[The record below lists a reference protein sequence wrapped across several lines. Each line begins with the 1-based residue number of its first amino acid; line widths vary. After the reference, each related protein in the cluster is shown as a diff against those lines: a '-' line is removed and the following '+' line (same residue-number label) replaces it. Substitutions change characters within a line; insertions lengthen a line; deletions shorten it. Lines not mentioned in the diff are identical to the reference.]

1 MIKKDLVQKNFSRGS
16 ETYEEFA
23 KVQKYMAKELINFG
37 PLEGNVKILEIGSGT
52 GILTRELLKK
62 YPNSQITIMDISNK
76 MLDKCKKEFGFN
88 LDYILADAET
98 YEFLDK
104 YDLIIS
110 NATFQWFENLD
121 KSIEKFRE
129 ILNPK
134 GEIIFSTFCKGTYEE
149 LSNSFLKVSPGHK
162 YSQNFVDIR
171 DLVNYGEILKSE
183 VYTEYYESLIDFLK
197 AIKAIGAQSS
207 LENKRILTKNIL
219 KKVEEVYLKGYGEI
233 SVSNVLAFVKIEK

>member
-23 KVQKYMAKELINFG
+23 KVQKYMANELISFG
-37 PLEGNVKILEIGSGT
+37 PLEENINILEIGSGT

-62 YPNSQITIMDISNK
+62 YPDSQITLMDISNK

-88 LDYILADAET
+88 LNYILADAET
-98 YEFLDK
+98 YEFSDN

-121 KSIEKFRE
+121 KSIGKFRE
-129 ILNPK
+129 ILKPK
-134 GEIIFSTFCKGTYEE
+134 GKIIFSTFCKGTYEE
-149 LSNSFLKVSPGHK
+149 LSNSFLKVSPEYK
-162 YSQNFVDIR
+162 YSQNFIETK
-171 DLVNYGEILKSE
+171 DLLNYGEILNSE
-183 VYTEYYESLIDFLK
+183 IYTEYYESLIDFLK

-207 LENKRILTKNIL
+207 LENKRILTKHIL
-219 KKVEEVYLKGYGEI
+219 KKVEEEYLKEYGEI
-233 SVSNVLAFVKIEK
+233 LVSNVLAFIKIEK

>member
-1 MIKKDLVQKNFSRGS
+1 MIKKDLVQKNFSKGS

-37 PLEGNVKILEIGSGT
+37 PLEENIKILEIGSGT
-52 GILTRELLKK
+52 GILTRELLRK

-88 LDYILADAET
+88 LEYILADAET
-98 YEFLDK
+98 YEFSHK

-121 KSIEKFRE
+121 KSIEKFGE
-129 ILNPK
+129 LLKPK
-134 GEIIFSTFCKGTYEE
+134 GKIIFSTFCKGTYEE
-149 LSNSFLKVSPGHK
+149 LSNSFLKVSPEYK
-162 YSQNFVDIR
+162 YSQNFIETK
-171 DLVNYGEILKSE
+171 DLLNYGEILKSE

-207 LENKRILTKNIL
+207 LENKRILTRNIL
-219 KKVEEVYLKGYGEI
+219 KKVEEEYLKEYGEI